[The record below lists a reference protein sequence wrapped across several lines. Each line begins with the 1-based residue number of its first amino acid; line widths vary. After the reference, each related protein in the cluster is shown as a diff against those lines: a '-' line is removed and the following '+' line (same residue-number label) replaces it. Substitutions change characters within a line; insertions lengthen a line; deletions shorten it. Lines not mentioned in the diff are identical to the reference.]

1 MIKKLTIPL
10 FFLCCFQAESLVL
23 QFVPLKVKPGYSCV
37 ALYGRMNE
45 AKGVFLSGDFAKKV
59 SSFLGSQYNLS
70 TQAIVVAGA
79 EIDELIESLPLRKDY
94 PGRSLLIVEPNFRLA
109 FQDLIYDQID
119 RGLVKE
125 ILPQNSLS
133 PKTASVLRALE
144 YAKESGIA
152 FVLGNS
158 VELKTTGKDKLAEIF
173 NYRNGL
179 FSFFKEF

>member
-1 MIKKLTIPL
+1 MIKKFTIPL
-10 FFLCCFQAESLVL
+10 FLLCCFQAQSLVL
-23 QFVPLKVKPGYSCV
+23 QSVPLKVKPGYSCV

-45 AKGVFLSGDFAKKV
+45 AKGVFLSGDFAKRV
-59 SSFLGSQYNLS
+59 SSYLGAQYNFS
-70 TQAIVVAGA
+70 NQAIVVTGA
-79 EIDELIESLPLRKDY
+79 EIDELIENLSLRKDY
-94 PGRSLLIVEPNFRLA
+94 PGRSLLIIEPGFRLA

-125 ILPQNSLS
+125 VLPQNSVS
-133 PKTASVLRALE
+133 PKTDSVLRALE

-158 VELKTTGKDKLAEIF
+158 VELKTTGMDKVTEIF
-173 NYRNGL
+173 FYRKSF